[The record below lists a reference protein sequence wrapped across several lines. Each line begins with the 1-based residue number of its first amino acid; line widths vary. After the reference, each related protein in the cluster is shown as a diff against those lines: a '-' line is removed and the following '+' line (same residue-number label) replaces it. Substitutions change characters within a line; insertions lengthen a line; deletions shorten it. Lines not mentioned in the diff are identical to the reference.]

1 MKFLVFFCR
10 TVGVASFLK
19 CSRCDAHIGLL
30 TQDDGTGEIQ
40 YYANGI
46 AMTFSPKN
54 EQPPKQKE
62 IPNELS
68 KKLTSKKKSQPILSE
83 LTMEQIAATRKNL
96 ITNNP
101 LT

>member
-1 MKFLVFFCR
+1 
-10 TVGVASFLK
+10 
-19 CSRCDAHIGLL
+19 
-30 TQDDGTGEIQ
+30 
-40 YYANGI
+40 
-46 AMTFSPKN
+46 MTFSPKN